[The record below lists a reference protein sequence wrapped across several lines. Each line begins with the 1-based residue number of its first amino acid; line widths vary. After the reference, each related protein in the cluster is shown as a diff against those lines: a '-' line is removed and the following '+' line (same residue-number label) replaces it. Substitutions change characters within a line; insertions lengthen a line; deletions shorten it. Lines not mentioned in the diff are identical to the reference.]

1 MNKVETKVVLVFD
14 LNTSAALSAE
24 QIDVLNEV
32 LKNRISRKGQIQI
45 VAQKYKS
52 QLKNKNLA
60 NQKFIDLLIQS
71 LKPSASAYTTRAPQI
86 ALLVKVALSH
96 VWAPA
101 RGWASVLLSDDEE
114 AKSGCRGEPKKKKK
128 TGQHSR
134 FSLRRVG

>member
-1 MNKVETKVVLVFD
+1 VSYLTSRSQGSGGQHVNKVETKVVLVFD
-14 LNTSAALSAE
+14 LNNSTALSAE

-71 LKPSASAYTTRAPQI
+71 LKPK
-86 ALLVKVALSH
+86 KVRKKHKLSK
-96 VWAPA
+96 AQKEK
-101 RGWASVLLSDDEE
+101 RLGD
-114 AKSGCRGEPKKKKK
+114 KKKQSQRKESRKK
-128 TGQHSR
+128 IKG
-134 FSLRRVG
+134 